1 MGRHPT
7 GQAHPVR
14 STSPFHLAP
23 RHGGY
28 LFLEE
33 ALTLLLKLAERV
45 KATSISGTSTTTWGL
60 CTKPRPLWTQTCRRL
75 SRTSRV
81 PPSSRPVPYE
91 RHRIQRKSPAWL
103 RREWP
108 EEVG

>member
-7 GQAHPVR
+7 GQAHPVH

-23 RHGGY
+23 WHGGY

-91 RHRIQRKSPAWL
+91 RHRIQRKSPAW
-103 RREWP
+103 P
-108 EEVG
+108 